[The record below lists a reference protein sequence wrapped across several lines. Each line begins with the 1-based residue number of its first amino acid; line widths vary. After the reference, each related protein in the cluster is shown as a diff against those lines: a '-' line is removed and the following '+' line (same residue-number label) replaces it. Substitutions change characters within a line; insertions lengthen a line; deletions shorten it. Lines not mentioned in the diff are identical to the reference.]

1 MVAHVN
7 RHLPTRSARVGE
19 DALRALI
26 RDGVQRANGHGF
38 TIEYDVSRY
47 IILMLMLG
55 RGFDED
61 DKIPWAR
68 EMLADQGLGGGRR
81 TMDALYERANAYL
94 LRTADREGE
103 RS

>member
-1 MVAHVN
+1 VN